1 MDNRYNQKLEE
12 ALQDYLNAVAR
23 ENLVGGY
30 RLAEFLMRNL
40 KKNELEDLI
49 EKLADEKEDFE
60 PKAWGHT
67 EQPKT
72 PTSIKDLNLKSPLEF
87 MSPTDGLS
95 GTGKS
100 NL

>member
-23 ENLVGGY
+23 ENLVGGF

-49 EKLADEKEDFE
+49 FQLNEDVETDFE
-60 PKAWGHT
+60 
-67 EQPKT
+67 PKT
-72 PTSIKDLNLKSPLEF
+72 PTSIKDLNLKSPL
-87 MSPTDGLS
+87 SI
-95 GTGKS
+95 
-100 NL
+100 